1 MKVSV
6 ELLKDFELQLAFHY
20 ATGYSGFDYFPE
32 YCCWRAELKLSKVGL
47 TAVSIVNDSNGSFR
61 NRAYNK
67 DFSDTTILRELR
79 SENIGLKWD
88 QDSNYVLYFQAF
100 PEIEVTHP
108 NLAIA
113 FMKVM
118 IKKELGDVLSDEDV
132 EAMNLFKTK
141 QRKGSPL

>member
-88 QDSNYVLYFQAF
+88 QNSNYVLYFQAF

-132 EAMNLFKTK
+132 EAIPSRFL
-141 QRKGSPL
+141 SS

>member
-67 DFSDTTILRELR
+67 DFGDTTILRELR

>member
-88 QDSNYVLYFQAF
+88 QNSNYVLYFQAF